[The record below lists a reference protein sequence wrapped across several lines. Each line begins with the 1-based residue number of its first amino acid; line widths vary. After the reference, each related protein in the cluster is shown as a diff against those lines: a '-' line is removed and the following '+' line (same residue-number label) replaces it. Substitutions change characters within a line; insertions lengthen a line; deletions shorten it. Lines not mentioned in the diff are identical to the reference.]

1 MLFLIVLV
9 SQLVTLADVANDC
22 TDCKPFFGGLPLVSS
37 SGAGEPES
45 FTILDNTTYVVGY
58 SDARM
63 NPLWVCYRVYD
74 VAQVGPAPRYSW
86 RIDRRTTV
94 RVSDNDYT
102 HTGFQRGHMAP
113 KSAMYHC
120 YGSSAARDT
129 FVLSNAC
136 PQLGEFNNGPWGDL
150 EDLVRGNYSIVLDE
164 VWVITGPIFDDT
176 DGQDF
181 LAKDVEHESWQQ
193 KLVEIPDAFY
203 KIIIDELDGEV
214 RALAFIIDHSEG
226 YGYGQGDSIVERL
239 SGFLVSIDQIESATG
254 LDFLSE
260 LDDTLEND
268 LEREPEETM
277 WCGSK

>member
-9 SQLVTLADVANDC
+9 SQLATVANDC
-22 TDCKPFFGGLPLVSS
+22 TDCIPFFGGLPLVASS
-37 SGAGEPES
+37 SLVTAES
-45 FTILDNTTYVVGY
+45 LTVLDNRTYIVGY

-74 VAQVGPAPRYSW
+74 VAQVGPAPSYSW
-86 RIDRRTTV
+86 RIDHRTTAK
-94 RVSDNDYT
+94 VSDNDYKY
-102 HTGFQRGHMAP
+102 TGFQRGHMTP

-120 YGSSAARDT
+120 YGSSAVRDT

-176 DGQDF
+176 NGQRY
-181 LAKDVEHESWQQ
+181 LLKDAEHNGWPQKPVET
-193 KLVEIPDAFY
+193 PDAFY

-226 YGYGQGDSIVERL
+226 YGYGQGGSTVERL
-239 SGFLVSIDQIESATG
+239 SGFLVSIDRIEAATG
-254 LDFLSE
+254 LDFLSA
-260 LDDTLEND
+260 LNDTLEDN
-268 LEREPEETM
+268 LERRSEETM
-277 WCGSK
+277 W

>member
-9 SQLVTLADVANDC
+9 SQLASVADDC
-22 TDCKPFFGGLPLVSS
+22 TDCNPFFGGLPLVSS
-37 SGAGEPES
+37 SGPVATES
-45 FTILDNTTYVVGY
+45 LTVIENRTYVVGY

-74 VAQVGPAPRYSW
+74 VAQVGPAPSYSW
-86 RIDRRTTV
+86 RIDHRTTAKV
-94 RVSDNDYT
+94 ADNDYKY
-102 HTGFQRGHMAP
+102 TGFQRGHMAP

-120 YGSSAARDT
+120 YGSSAVRDT

-150 EDLVRGNYSIVLDE
+150 EDLVRGNYSILLDE
-164 VWVITGPIFDDT
+164 VWVITGPIFDDRN
-176 DGQDF
+176 GQDF
-181 LAKDVEHESWQQ
+181 LSKDVEHACCQQ

-214 RALAFIIDHSEG
+214 RALAFIIGHSEG
-226 YGYGQGDSIVERL
+226 YEYGQGDSIVERL
-239 SGFLVSIDQIESATG
+239 SGFLFNIDQIEAATG

-260 LDDTLEND
+260 LEDTLEYD
-268 LEREPEETM
+268 LEREPATM
-277 WCGSK
+277 WRESK